1 VIAAGAINSY
11 TNTPYIEEMSKALS
25 HILWRTLGG
34 VFGVAVLVS
43 MAIAISRIAQYVSIA

>member
-1 VIAAGAINSY
+1 MQRN
-11 TNTPYIEEMSKALS
+11 ALS

-43 MAIAISRIAQYVSIA
+43 VAFAISRIVELTGLMARV